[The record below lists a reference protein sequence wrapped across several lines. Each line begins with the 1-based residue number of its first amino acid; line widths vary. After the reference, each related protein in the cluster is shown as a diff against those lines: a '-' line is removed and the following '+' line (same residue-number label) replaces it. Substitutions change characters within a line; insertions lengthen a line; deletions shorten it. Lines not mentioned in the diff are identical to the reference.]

1 MPPMRLQILDGSNEA
16 TDCVLILLDGP
27 NEATNCIL
35 ILLDSSNE
43 ATTASSIFF
52 FSRLATLHA
61 SSTCVIRQI
70 AMVPHGNVLFAA
82 SDDGMHAWDIVDVK
96 EAVEANL

>member
-1 MPPMRLQILDGSNEA
+1 MWLQILDGSNEA
-16 TDCVLILLDGP
+16 TNCILILLGGPNEATNYILIPLDGP
-27 NEATNCIL
+27 SEATNCIL
-35 ILLDSSNE
+35 ILLD
-43 ATTASSIFF
+43 
-52 FSRLATLHA
+52 SRLATLHA